1 MRYRFKRGY
10 SPDIERIK
18 SCLEGCFS
26 CDAQLVGGKC
36 TLSSGA
42 LEQLEAWVDGK
53 MLCIKTV
60 SNVGASDEQVL
71 DTNKRFREFLTVATG
86 YTTKERVK
94 QAKKG
99 AEKK

>member
-1 MRYRFKRGY
+1 MRYGFKRGY

-26 CDAQLVGGKC
+26 CEVQLTGERC

-42 LEQLEAWVDGK
+42 LEQLEAWVDEK
-53 MLCIKTV
+53 MLRVETV
-60 SNVGASDEQVL
+60 SSVGASDGQVL
-71 DTNKRFREFLTVATG
+71 DTNRRFREFLTVATG
-86 YTTKERVK
+86 YTAKERVK

-99 AEKK
+99 VEKK